1 MGIGLLFIYLTCKIE
16 KELFANGWIK
26 NIQRDLQTDGLK
38 LFNGIVK
45 ILKRKKIFL
54 VGFIVDLQLT
64 KCLTF

>member
-1 MGIGLLFIYLTCKIE
+1 MWIGLLFIYLICKIE